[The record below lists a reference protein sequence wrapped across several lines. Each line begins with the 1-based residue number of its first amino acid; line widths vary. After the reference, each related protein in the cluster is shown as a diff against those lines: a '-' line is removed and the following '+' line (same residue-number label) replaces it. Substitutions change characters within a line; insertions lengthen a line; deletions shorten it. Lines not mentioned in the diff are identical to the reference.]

1 MKYPIYWPQYFTATI
16 LEWKHLLKQ
25 DKCKD
30 IIVDSLRFL
39 VADGRIELNAFV
51 IMNNHIHLIWQP
63 LGDWT
68 PEKIQH
74 SLLSFTAHKFKNHL
88 QENHEQFLQQFKVD
102 AKDRKY
108 QFWERNPLGIDLVN
122 EQMFLQKFN
131 YIHRNPVVKG
141 LCLLPED
148 YYYSSA
154 KFYELGI
161 DDFGML
167 THFKG

>member
-1 MKYPIYWPQYFTATI
+1 
-16 LEWKHLLKQ
+16 
-25 DKCKD
+25 
-30 IIVDSLRFL
+30 
-39 VADGRIELNAFV
+39 
-51 IMNNHIHLIWQP
+51 MNNHIHLISQP

-74 SLLSFTAHKFKNHL
+74 SLMSFTAHKFIKDL
-88 QENHEQFLQQFKVD
+88 KENHEQFLQQFKVD

-131 YIHRNPVVKG
+131 YIHRNPVLKG

-148 YYYSSA
+148 YHYSSA

-167 THFKG
+167 IHFKG